1 MKCAKFLA
9 LILSAIIMVG
19 CTEENFVE
27 LSTNATN
34 KTAADTQNESES
46 TELIVPNNNSSTVE
60 NNAFDTES
68 DVSDAQKVFERV
80 SYENLSDAEQI
91 YNSLYN
97 WAEFEQYVT
106 FDIHKDVNYN
116 DFVNIERLRFP
127 TAGISD
133 ERVGTTYFEP
143 YYRISDGR
151 MSNGVD
157 FSMWLDSFAS
167 QVYLVGIFQDWY
179 KEKFVVSDGAIYASY
194 NILEYYGGWLITSD
208 LTLNSITSVENNAN
222 NPIQL
227 DFSFTNYGIDTDSM
241 SGTTEYFTIVMSENN
256 GWKIDSHTGGY
267 MNAALINEF
276 FRNEGSS
283 DLLTQIENYLSEN
296 PIS

>member
-283 DLLTQIENYLSEN
+283 DLLTQIEKYLSEN

>member
-34 KTAADTQNESES
+34 KTAADIQNESES
-46 TELIVPNNNSSTVE
+46 TELIVPNNNSSIVE
-60 NNAFDTES
+60 NDAFVTES
-68 DVSDAQKVFERV
+68 DVSDTQKVFERV

-106 FDIHKDVNYN
+106 FDLRKDVDYN
-116 DFVNIERLRFP
+116 DFVYIERLRFP

-133 ERVGTTYFEP
+133 EGVGTTYFEP

-167 QVYLVGIFQDWY
+167 QAYLVGIFQDWY
-179 KEKFVVSDGAIYASY
+179 KEKFVISDGAIYASY

-227 DFSFTNYGIDTDSM
+227 DFSFTNYGIDTDFM
-241 SGTTEYFTIVMSENN
+241 SETTEYFTIVMSENN
-256 GWKIDSHTGGY
+256 GWKIDSYTGGY
-267 MNAALINEF
+267 MNVALINEF
-276 FRNEGSS
+276 FRNEDSS
-283 DLLTQIENYLSEN
+283 DLLAQIENCLSEN
-296 PIS
+296 PI